1 MAWTAADIYKISK
14 GTNQKQNQWTAND
27 VQKAAQG
34 TNVSRAKKE
43 QDNLYAIA
51 LDSYVNKNQNVE
63 AKYGAPLKTFSLPQ
77 TSSLPSTAA
86 KSNNVLEQVGSGAAE
101 YGSGA
106 AQKLKASYAPYSQK
120 EEFDRLNEW
129 FDQPRNQELVN
140 KLLEKKSSYT
150 TYAEQ
155 GTSKNAASAGD
166 GSIDP
171 FRTAAEKNQSG
182 AKYTDDDLKKQG
194 YSAEEIAQAK
204 DYLTRYDAI
213 PEWKKQTRRLGN
225 LIGGIADSVAGG
237 TVMTGELGAQSAKNI
252 AETQKNWAKVQQE
265 IKGDERA
272 EKLFQLLT
280 DVDMDYN
287 PAYPVSKNWE
297 LALMGYG
304 SEAIRNMRDRL
315 AGLEVNDSIDPEQSV
330 GYQLYRR
337 GQDLTGAAQSGL
349 SDGTRAVQSAV
360 TSAAEN
366 LAVSAINPAAVLPV
380 LSLQG
385 ASDAMGQSIEKG
397 ESAGKALA
405 GGALKFG
412 AGWAINSVGMADLAK
427 TMGSDYAKDTMAG
440 QIADFVRGMAGK
452 SDFAQKYPAVANAIS
467 GGVDNA
473 LQAFAE
479 TYADTA
485 IDAALGDPDAAKE
498 LFSKEHL
505 LSAMESGLSGGAS
518 GALGGAVGTGL
529 AKINDGDA
537 SLKGWADYYDD
548 LDQIEKAAAAAKKT
562 QQRTQEPG
570 MQSQT
575 VQEGAAEKAAVTE
588 QTAVNDDPAV
598 HTAAQNASIEEYK
611 NSVDPKL
618 AEYVDKVRSGEKL
631 APYVVSKT
639 SDRMRSA
646 MMELTGLNKVGD
658 YTLLDNNGVKH
669 ITNRHAGGDGSADAT
684 MKESADVA
692 RAAYVL
698 NNFDNAYLGTRKADG
713 YVTKNGKRAPIVI
726 FEKKIDGSH
735 IIVEA
740 VTDTSKNRNF
750 IVSEYLSSIGV
761 PEKEIARTLYSSMD
775 AVADPRDT
783 SETLDTAIPAMT
795 DPTETADDRTS
806 GNRSMEAD
814 ETSRRTDAES
824 VASGGRGQ
832 PGNSKTSIAPERAS
846 VNGQDVEKA
855 GETVETSQSAGADSS
870 PNEGSHWQDGTTVLD
885 EQRPTAQKRADT
897 GTEAR
902 DYADAELKADP
913 AALDESSWER
923 SEQKRT
929 AQELVARGGVST
941 KATQGIVDAM
951 PDGVGAAVYAQAAK
965 SMYRMGVTQDVSF
978 ERALELTGSGGMGGA
993 VRQVLAL
1000 GKRGENALKLAYL
1013 YGSGEAETYNAAKA
1027 SEIGRGTGV
1036 LTKDAGTYSVN
1047 GQLRTGATAEDAFI
1061 ELGAKSSGTAVKR
1074 MMEGLKNGA
1083 KGFIQTAAGKMYLS
1097 GEAGSETMMHET
1109 FHALNEW
1116 SPETGQAVMDR
1127 LLKYLVEANG
1137 MESTEKLVQNYLDR
1151 YAANGQKVTYN
1162 QALEE
1167 VTADAMETVF
1177 GTADGF
1183 RDFVRQ
1189 QAAEAKM
1196 NAQARGAIGK
1206 VMDKIET
1213 LLQKVLAD
1221 VERFLKQEPT
1231 NAAAKAAKSLTEEQ
1245 LKDLREL
1252 YFEHQAAAGERYR
1265 DAIAEQKN
1273 GTGET
1278 KTAASSKTEE
1288 TAVKYSINPDYAQE
1302 IEDWNNE
1309 GRPDGERFI
1318 LGRTGDTLQK
1328 LGAHEND
1335 IYMNS
1340 SKINLILKQHPEMTL
1355 DEIKRIPEILEEPV
1369 MVLTSQNK
1377 GRAKQNTRL
1386 VMFGNVKA
1394 QDGRPVMCVLD
1405 LRPVENHIVLND
1417 MQKVTSSYTK
1427 DANPE
1432 QFVRNSN
1439 VLFVSENK
1447 NETTAFLRTLG
1458 FKIPSELQHYGLI
1471 GSIAY
1476 EAQEIKLEGIPFTEL
1491 ETTNQKRTAAWLGS
1505 NGLQL
1510 PVPPTMYGSM
1520 GKLTYFE
1527 GSVKMMEPNS
1537 RNAKLAEF
1545 LTRDADGKYQLDVD
1559 ADAVDAAKE
1568 TGLGDVA
1575 AQTETVRKAVEA
1587 GGNKRVSDE
1596 SLTAI
1601 ARAVKSD
1608 IKSRMSAADV
1618 TERLKALSEYLSG
1631 AKEVSWE
1638 DANGFMMDLA
1648 EQLMYKSAKKND
1660 ELWKAYPELHEM
1672 GMKVEKGSTA
1682 FQELVYR
1689 YGSWANAKRELG
1701 RHGVKIT
1708 QLPEGQHSRWDA
1720 DFRELQEI
1728 GKGYFPDE
1736 VPNSAADALEAMAN
1750 AHDAIKPVLE
1760 NAFEEDW
1767 DGAKQDIAMQL
1778 WQRYLASPEL
1788 ANEANKGLRE
1798 EFESKRQEVRDI
1810 ARRQAAEARAKAAMA
1825 AAQRE
1830 QEAKDAMLESYRRET
1845 AKAIERRDKAEEF
1858 ARKQRASVEAR
1869 VQLEKS
1875 KREEQVKKLRDA
1887 RENDNTRRVVR
1898 KLTRELT
1905 QMTEKP
1911 TEKSYA
1917 PEYLLDK
1924 LRPVVALANDAIGD
1938 HEAAR
1943 KVMEHTDGVYGPVQN
1958 YKQLE
1963 ERVDGLSRG
1972 IEREMNTE
1980 ERAAMEWQ
1988 QSKLPEKIADW
1999 LADVNENR
2007 QIEMEKLRGEI
2018 ENANKWLTK
2027 ETPEKKAYLDRLNAD
2042 LKVYQ
2047 DGGMAAL
2054 NTEQLRGLREILEQ
2068 TMYIV
2073 KNETVLLGSM
2083 EDVMVDEFAETVN
2096 TELKSIAAEQK
2107 KGIAHTVLRELSST
2121 YRLNTMNIER
2131 NFERLGGYNHGGAME
2146 QLGRMLNDGQARK
2159 ERITAEGEA
2168 IFADVTGPKHEE
2180 ELYHFTHD
2188 LVDIGLKTEDGKPWL
2203 VTHDVMTELWVQLQN
2218 PQGMHHLLY
2227 GGATIADMSF
2237 STKGLHGLGEQ
2248 FSETVKL
2255 GELATTDEN
2264 GNKLNAYEISQRE
2277 DTLRTSLIGEIE
2289 KNLTAYDDQWI
2300 AAFRKLGALTKRY
2313 VNETSMALYGVKLAR
2328 VNNYIRLHVDR
2339 NTRVEQNTGIKNDK
2353 SVGSEGFLKSRQ
2365 ASSKPLELVGL
2376 VRQASE
2382 SIENTAQFA
2391 GMGIPLRNAE
2401 KVLNSMQE
2409 GKTLYGQIERVWGRA
2424 GRSYMT
2430 KAMADLTGS
2439 KGESEVF
2446 DRLSGALR
2454 GAAARAVLTGNL
2466 NVTLLQAASLPTAA
2480 AELGGES
2487 TLKSMTQFAKNLSP
2501 SKLKEMEARAYRFGD
2516 AMLTTRLRGSQ
2527 RGELNSAA
2535 KETGVLGTMHETARN
2550 SQNAVLRN
2558 GVRAVDAVG
2567 DFAGGSIGKMDEI
2580 TVTALFYGSE
2590 HYVQQHMEEF
2600 ELTKAD
2606 LPTKEQADGSEA
2618 YQKAVKEKFQRVVE
2632 RTQPNYT
2639 TMQRTGMQRS
2649 KNQALKFLT
2658 MFSTQRQQNAQI
2670 MVSAA
2675 EDMAAQWSRNNAAQT
2690 AYEKA
2695 QNGGTKAAID
2705 EAKANLEKTQS
2716 ELDKA
2721 EKRMASAVF
2730 SQIVQTAVI
2739 AGLGTGVK
2747 FFLHKWGDLQDENGD
2762 MTFFSLAGNFLY
2774 QFFNSAVS
2782 NYTGGSEVW
2791 TAAET
2796 ILTGKTFGTYD
2807 SISMTGLSAINDA
2820 VKSITKLNG
2829 ILDKDTSEMTEEQFD
2844 AYESSVR
2851 WAWADAAGQL
2861 SMLVGVPYNN
2871 QKKYVQAVFSW
2882 MDTIKQ
2888 WDETGEK
2895 SFSSLPS
2902 SATGQY
2908 DRLFNAI
2915 QSGDSDE
2922 AKAALKKLD
2931 QMGKT
2936 DQVESQLKS
2945 RLKKYDD
2952 DILAAAEAQ
2961 NAGKDKAAF
2970 DAKKKV
2976 FERLRTAYGV
2986 KGSKERG
2993 ATQEDQAK
3001 RNDFINLVNAAVD
3014 EKAETLLKG
3023 GTSGSVYDQM
3033 KEALDGGRAKD
3044 VNDEIKRLLTSG
3056 KSADAIKSAIT
3067 GQVKDE
3073 YLAGSSADRK
3083 KLETMLLKLRAEGKA
3098 LYEEKN
3104 FETWLKDAEK
3114 QKATAKKDEWKDV
3127 R

>member
-1 MAWTAADIYKISK
+1 MSVSKSQLAQWSKEYEAKHPDRKNKDTYQGKTTAQTTAAAQPKTERVTREQLAQWGKEFDA
-14 GTNQKQNQWTAND
+14 KQQ
-27 VQKAAQG
+27 
-34 TNVSRAKKE
+34 AKKTQE
-43 QDNLYAIA
+43 RENLYAA
-51 LDSYVNKNQNVE
+51 AYDSYRTNNNLGLADELDSRSDWLNQQDLGTKDVYKDVNRWRDTDDNRNLMDAVRRVDSTHGAYTDADLIKNGGWTQAQIDLAREINAQYDTV
-63 AKYGAPLKTFSLPQ
+63 PLLEKAERRIGNS
-77 TSSLPSTAA
+77 A
-86 KSNNVLEQVGSGAAE
+86 KSVAANVSGAAAMAA
-101 YGSGA
+101 GA
-106 AQKLKASYAPYSQK
+106 LPQAVGTEVKDD
-120 EEFDRLNEW
+120 DRTRTLMRAIQRV
-129 FDQPRNQELVN
+129 D
-140 KLLEKKSSYT
+140 
-150 TYAEQ
+150 
-155 GTSKNAASAGD
+155 GTNGM
-166 GSIDP
+166 
-171 FRTAAEKNQSG
+171 
-182 AKYTDDDLKKQG
+182 YTDWDLIRAG
-194 YSAEEIAQAK
+194 WTAEEITNARARLAQGQASVKVDNPVYNWGRDTHQKGEELLADAQAGESGVQK
-204 DYLTRYDAI
+204 FMHSAALSAG
-213 PEWKKQTRRLGN
+213 EN
-225 LIGGIADSVAGG
+225 LV
-237 TVMTGELGAQSAKNI
+237 LGA
-252 AETQKNWAKVQQE
+252 V
-265 IKGDERA
+265 
-272 EKLFQLLT
+272 
-280 DVDMDYN
+280 N
-287 PAYPVSKNWE
+287 PA
-297 LALMGYG
+297 L
-304 SEAIRNMRDRL
+304 
-315 AGLEVNDSIDPEQSV
+315 
-330 GYQLYRR
+330 
-337 GQDLTGAAQSGL
+337 
-349 SDGTRAVQSAV
+349 
-360 TSAAEN
+360 
-366 LAVSAINPAAVLPV
+366 VLPV

-385 ASDAMGQSIEKG
+385 AGDSLAASDEKG
-397 ESAGKALA
+397 ESPEKAMTKA
-405 GGALKFG
+405 ALKFG
-412 AGWAINSVGMADLAK
+412 AGWAINRVGAADLAK
-427 TMGSDYAKDTMAG
+427 TMGSDYAKNTVAG
-440 QIADFVRGMAGK
+440 QIADFVRGMAGE
-452 SDFAQKYPAVANAIS
+452 SPFAQQYPAIANAVS
-467 GGVDNA
+467 GGIDNA
-473 LQAFAE
+473 MQAFVE
-479 TYADTA
+479 SYADQA
-485 IDAALGDPDAAKE
+485 IDAALGDTETAQKMFTKE
-498 LFSKEHL
+498 NF
-505 LSAMESGLSGGAS
+505 LSALESGLSGGVS
-518 GALGGAVGTGL
+518 GAMGGAAGTGVG
-529 AKINDGDA
+529 AVK
-537 SLKGWADYYDD
+537 
-548 LDQIEKAAAAAKKT
+548 EKAKQTVVNAAQERAAQAGQTIQQTETAAKKT

-570 MQSQT
+570 MQSQI
-575 VQEGAAEKAAVTE
+575 VQEGAAGKAAVAE

-1027 SEIGRGTGV
+1027 SEIGSGTGA

-1278 KTAASSKTEE
+1278 KNAASSKTEE
-1288 TAVKYSINPDYAQE
+1288 TAVKYSIDAGFEQA
-1302 IEDWNNE
+1302 I
-1309 GRPDGERFI
+1309 
-1318 LGRTGDTLQK
+1318 DTLDDKTSDYMVRVGTTSEALKSIGVKDQTILWNAGK
-1328 LGAHEND
+1328 IRKILAKHSDGMTKD
-1335 IYMNS
+1335 IIKQVPQVLEHPVVILHS
-1340 SKINLILKQHPEMTL
+1340 SEEIGKQQG
-1355 DEIKRIPEILEEPV
+1355 K
-1369 MVLTSQNK
+1369 NYG
-1377 GRAKQNTRL
+1377 GR
-1386 VMFGNVKA
+1386 VYMFGEVRDTTGKLVSVSLELLPTRKNGLLMDNIVITSAYGKGNVQNA
-1394 QDGRPVMCVLD
+1394 
-1405 LRPVENHIVLND
+1405 LNSD
-1417 MQKVTSSYTK
+1417 QLLYV
-1427 DANPE
+1427 DP
-1432 QFVRNSN
+1432 
-1439 VLFVSENK
+1439 NK
-1447 NETTAFLRTLG
+1447 
-1458 FKIPSELQHYGLI
+1458 
-1471 GSIAY
+1471 
-1476 EAQEIKLEGIPFTEL
+1476 
-1491 ETTNQKRTAAWLGS
+1491 KRTAAWLGS
-1505 NGLQL
+1505 TRLQL

-1545 LTRDADGKYQLDVD
+1545 LTRDESGKYQLDVD

-1601 ARAVKSD
+1601 AQAVKSD
-1608 IKSRMSAADV
+1608 IKSRMSVADV
-1618 TERLKALSEYLSG
+1618 AERLKALSEYLSST
-1631 AKEVSWE
+1631 KEVSWE

-1648 EQLMYKSAKKND
+1648 EQLMYKSSKKND

-1689 YGSWANAKRELG
+1689 YGSWANVKRELG

-1810 ARRQAAEARAKAAMA
+1810 ARRQAAEARAKAAIA

-1830 QEAKDAMLESYRRET
+1830 QEAKDAMLEPYRRET

-2300 AAFRKLGALTKRY
+2300 AEFRKLGALTKRY

-2527 RGELNSAA
+2527 RGELSSAA

-2931 QMGKT
+2931 QMGKS
-2936 DQVESQLKS
+2936 DQVDSQLKS

-2961 NAGKDKAAF
+2961 NAGKDKATF
-2970 DAKKKV
+2970 DAKKEV

-2986 KGSKERG
+2986 KASKERG

-3023 GTSGSVYDQM
+3023 GTGGSVYGGLTD
-3033 KEALDGGRAKD
+3033 ALESGRAKD
-3044 VNDEIKRLLTSG
+3044 VNDEISRLLTSG

>member
-63 AKYGAPLKTFSLPQ
+63 AKYGSPLKTFSLPQ

-237 TVMTGELGAQSAKNI
+237 AVMPGELVAQSAKNI
-252 AETQKNWAKVQQE
+252 AETQKNWAKVKQE

-304 SEAIRNMRDRL
+304 SEEIRNMRDRL

-485 IDAALGDPDAAKE
+485 IDAALGDPDAAEE

-505 LSAMESGLSGGAS
+505 LSALESGLSGGAS

-529 AKINDGDA
+529 AKLNDGDA

-548 LDQIEKAAAAAKKT
+548 LDQIERAAAAAKKT

-570 MQSQT
+570 MQSQI
-575 VQEGAAEKAAVTE
+575 VQEGAAGKAAVAE

-1013 YGSGEAETYNAAKA
+1013 YGSDEAETYNAAKA
-1027 SEIGRGTGV
+1027 SEIGSGTGV

-1278 KTAASSKTEE
+1278 KNAASSKTEE
-1288 TAVKYSINPDYAQE
+1288 TAVKYSID
-1302 IEDWNNE
+1302 
-1309 GRPDGERFI
+1309 
-1318 LGRTGDTLQK
+1318 TGFEQAIDTLDDKTSDYMVRVGTTSEALKSIGVKDQTILWNAGK
-1328 LGAHEND
+1328 IRKILAKHSDGMTKD
-1335 IYMNS
+1335 IIKQVPQVLEHPIVILHS
-1340 SKINLILKQHPEMTL
+1340 SEEIGKQQG
-1355 DEIKRIPEILEEPV
+1355 K
-1369 MVLTSQNK
+1369 NYG
-1377 GRAKQNTRL
+1377 GR
-1386 VMFGNVKA
+1386 VYMFGEVRDTTGKLVSVSLELLPTRKNGLLMDNIVITSAYGKGNVQNA
-1394 QDGRPVMCVLD
+1394 
-1405 LRPVENHIVLND
+1405 LNSD
-1417 MQKVTSSYTK
+1417 QLLYV
-1427 DANPE
+1427 DP
-1432 QFVRNSN
+1432 
-1439 VLFVSENK
+1439 NK
-1447 NETTAFLRTLG
+1447 
-1458 FKIPSELQHYGLI
+1458 
-1471 GSIAY
+1471 
-1476 EAQEIKLEGIPFTEL
+1476 
-1491 ETTNQKRTAAWLGS
+1491 KRTAAWLGS
-1505 NGLQL
+1505 TRLQL

-1798 EFESKRQEVRDI
+1798 DLSRQWEELRKQAKAEAQDARAEAQLRMAEKHLKDAQWASRELAKRTLQER
-1810 ARRQAAEARAKAAMA
+1810 ARRDAQINKVRA
-1825 AAQRE
+1825 
-1830 QEAKDAMLESYRRET
+1830 
-1845 AKAIERRDKAEEF
+1845 
-1858 ARKQRASVEAR
+1858 
-1869 VQLEKS
+1869 
-1875 KREEQVKKLRDA
+1875 A
-1887 RENDNTRRVVR
+1887 REKDNTRRTVR
-1898 KLTRELT
+1898 RLTT
-1905 QMTEKP
+1905 QLNGIITK
-1911 TEKSYA
+1911 
-1917 PEYLLDK
+1917 DK
-1924 LRPVVALANDAIGD
+1924 AGKGLPAAIANQVLAVARLANENI
-1938 HEAAR
+1938 
-1943 KVMEHTDGVYGPVQN
+1943 QN
-1958 YKQLE
+1958 KK
-1963 ERVDGLSRG
+1963 
-1972 IEREMNTE
+1972 M
-1980 ERAAMEWQ
+1980 M
-1988 QSKLPEKIADW
+1988 
-1999 LADVNENR
+1999 
-2007 QIEMEKLRGEI
+2007 GEI
-2018 ENANKWLTK
+2018 ERLSRMVPKEGGSSTDRVSIEWENSGLNDMIESWLDDVNDSREIALERVNKNIERAQKRLDALQESANKTGKDYSKDEADL
-2027 ETPEKKAYLDRLNAD
+2027 KAYLAH
-2042 LKVYQ
+2042 LKMQRMAYE
-2047 DGGMAAL
+2047 DGGMAMMTAD
-2054 NTEQLRGLREILEQ
+2054 QLRGLREILEQ
-2068 TMYIV
+2068 TVYIIR
-2073 KNETVLLGSM
+2073 NENKLLGEEEQADIDDFAQGM
-2083 EDVMVDEFAETVN
+2083 QDELRKAKGLNFEDGILGT
-2096 TELKSIAAEQK
+2096 LSQK
-2107 KGIAHTVLRELSST
+2107 TAG
-2121 YRLNTMNIER
+2121 YRLNTMGIQR
-2131 NFERLGGYNHGGAME
+2131 TFERMGGYKHGGFME
-2146 QLGRMLNDGQARK
+2146 KAGEMLNQGQYKRTK
-2159 ERITAEGEA
+2159 LIVEGTK
-2168 IFADVTGPKHEE
+2168 FFDNVTGTENLKKMDR
-2180 ELYHFTHD
+2180 FTHE
-2188 LVDIGLKTEDGKPWL
+2188 LVDIGLRTKDKRVWK
-2203 VTHDVMTELWVQLQN
+2203 VTREQVVALYIQAQN
-2218 PQGMHHLLY
+2218 MQ
-2227 GGATIADMSF
+2227 
-2237 STKGLHGLGEQ
+2237 GLHHMTHGGLKIMNMEYAVKGDRERALHDTQTIRIGDLQFDEGGHILNEEGTAADELEVMRQMGRQQTTLLAELDKVISAQDEMGE
-2248 FSETVKL
+2248 
-2255 GELATTDEN
+2255 
-2264 GNKLNAYEISQRE
+2264 YC
-2277 DTLRTSLIGEIE
+2277 RTWL
-2289 KNLTAYDDQWI
+2289 DDYKKYS
-2300 AAFRKLGALTKRY
+2300 AFTKQQI
-2313 VNETSMALYGVKLAR
+2313 NETSMVLNGRMKATV
-2328 VNNYIRLHVDR
+2328 VNYIPLRVDEA
-2339 NTRVEQNTGIKNDK
+2339 TRGTENVGIRYDN
-2353 SVGSEGFLKSRQ
+2353 SVGNEGFLKSRVN
-2365 ASSKPLELVGL
+2365 SSKPIWLDGIGSV
-2376 VRQASE
+2376 VNT
-2382 SIENTAQFA
+2382 SIENVAQYA
-2391 GMGIPLRNAE
+2391 GMAIPLRNMQKLLNTQIGGQNINAE
-2401 KVLNSMQE
+2401 FQNAWGTE
-2409 GKTLYGQIERVWGRA
+2409 GAKYMEKALADLYPQKGTPDYGD
-2424 GRSYMT
+2424 G
-2430 KAMADLTGS
+2430 AMA
-2439 KGESEVF
+2439 K
-2446 DRLSGALR
+2446 LR
-2454 GAAARAVLTGNL
+2454 SAAAGAVLTANL

-2480 AELGGES
+2480 AELGWGS
-2487 TLKSMTQFAKNLSP
+2487 TGHAAVQFAKNINPVNKFMSALG
-2501 SKLKEMEARAYRFGD
+2501 LKENSLKAVEAEIMEHGD
-2516 AMLTTRLRGSQ
+2516 ALLQYRLRGTKN
-2527 RGELNSAA
+2527 GE
-2535 KETGVLGTMHETARN
+2535 LGTMGEVKRIRGQVHDAIVDPSGKSRLARGVVELLDGIGN
-2550 SQNAVLRN
+2550 SITLADEVTVAALWNGAKDYVVKNPTEFDADAQQKGSAAYWNAVNR
-2558 GVRAVDAVG
+2558 
-2567 DFAGGSIGKMDEI
+2567 
-2580 TVTALFYGSE
+2580 
-2590 HYVQQHMEEF
+2590 Q
-2600 ELTKAD
+2600 
-2606 LPTKEQADGSEA
+2606 
-2618 YQKAVKEKFQRVVE
+2618 FQRTVE

-2639 TMQRTGMQRS
+2639 PMQRTGMQRS
-2649 KNQALKFLT
+2649 KNQALKFL
-2658 MFSTQRQQNAQI
+2658 MMYSTQRQQNCQI
-2670 MVSAA
+2670 VVAA
-2675 EDMAAQWSRNNAAQT
+2675 GEDRAAQQRRYDAHPTEENKAAL
-2690 AYEKA
+2690 EKA
-2695 QNGGTKAAID
+2695 HKRLGWAISSQFAAASVISLMGIFVKYLLHRRKD
-2705 EAKANLEKTQS
+2705 LE
-2716 ELDKA
+2716 
-2721 EKRMASAVF
+2721 
-2730 SQIVQTAVI
+2730 
-2739 AGLGTGVK
+2739 
-2747 FFLHKWGDLQDENGD
+2747 DENGD
-2762 MTFFSLAGNFLY
+2762 MNWKSVGMRFVSGVLESLISNPVGGSEIY
-2774 QFFNSAVS
+2774 SAVS
-2782 NYTGGSEVW
+2782 VVKNGSD
-2791 TAAET
+2791 
-2796 ILTGKTFGTYD
+2796 YD
-2807 SISMTGLSAINDA
+2807 ALSVSGLSNINDFVA
-2820 VKSITKLNG
+2820 QITSQMKLVA
-2829 ILDKDTSEMTEEQFD
+2829 KDTSAMDEDELN
-2844 AYESSVR
+2844 AYGEKVKR
-2851 WAWADAAGQL
+2851 GWMDIAGASAGL
-2861 SMLVGVPYNN
+2861 KGVPYTNVM
-2871 QKKYVQAVFSW
+2871 KYADAVGAYMDDWNKEGALFTFS
-2882 MDTIKQ
+2882 D
-2888 WDETGEK
+2888 
-2895 SFSSLPS
+2895 LPS

-2936 DQVESQLKS
+2936 DQVDSQLKS
-2945 RLKKYDD
+2945 RLKKYDE
-2952 DILAAAEAQ
+2952 DILDAAKARNE
-2961 NAGKDKAAF
+2961 GKDKDRQ
-2970 DAKKKV
+2970 DATKRCILKLYDAMGI
-2976 FERLRTAYGV
+2976 ERTG
-2986 KGSKERG
+2986 KGD
-2993 ATQEDQAK
+2993 AAK
-3001 RNDFINLVNAAVD
+3001 REEVIDLVTSAVNAKAD
-3014 EKAETLLKG
+3014 ELLKAKDDG
-3023 GTSGSVYDQM
+3023 SSYSSVYGGLTD
-3033 KEALDGGRAKD
+3033 ALESGRAKD

-3083 KLETMLLKLRAEGKA
+3083 KLETMLLKLRADGKA

>member
-1 MAWTAADIYKISK
+1 MAVSKSQLAQWSKEYEAKHPDRKNKDTYQGKTTAQTTAAAQPKTERVTREQLAQWGKEFDA
-14 GTNQKQNQWTAND
+14 KQQ
-27 VQKAAQG
+27 
-34 TNVSRAKKE
+34 AKKTQE
-43 QDNLYAIA
+43 RENLYAA
-51 LDSYVNKNQNVE
+51 AYDSYRTNNNLGLADELDSRSDWLNQQDLGTKDVYKDVNRWRDTDDNRNLMDAVRRVDSTHGAYTDADLIKNGGWTQAQIDRAREINAQYDTV
-63 AKYGAPLKTFSLPQ
+63 PLLEKAERRIGNS
-77 TSSLPSTAA
+77 A
-86 KSNNVLEQVGSGAAE
+86 KSVAANVSGAAAMAAGALPQAVGTE
-101 YGSGA
+101 VKDDDRTRTLMRAIQRVDGTNGMYTDWDLIRAGWTAKEITDARARLAQGQASVKVDNPVYNWGRDTHQKGEELLADAQAGESGVQKFMHSA
-106 AQKLKASYAPYSQK
+106 AL
-120 EEFDRLNEW
+120 
-129 FDQPRNQELVN
+129 
-140 KLLEKKSSYT
+140 
-150 TYAEQ
+150 
-155 GTSKNAASAGD
+155 SAG
-166 GSIDP
+166 
-171 FRTAAEKNQSG
+171 E
-182 AKYTDDDLKKQG
+182 
-194 YSAEEIAQAK
+194 
-204 DYLTRYDAI
+204 
-213 PEWKKQTRRLGN
+213 N
-225 LIGGIADSVAGG
+225 LV
-237 TVMTGELGAQSAKNI
+237 LGA
-252 AETQKNWAKVQQE
+252 V
-265 IKGDERA
+265 
-272 EKLFQLLT
+272 
-280 DVDMDYN
+280 N
-287 PAYPVSKNWE
+287 PA
-297 LALMGYG
+297 L
-304 SEAIRNMRDRL
+304 
-315 AGLEVNDSIDPEQSV
+315 
-330 GYQLYRR
+330 
-337 GQDLTGAAQSGL
+337 
-349 SDGTRAVQSAV
+349 
-360 TSAAEN
+360 
-366 LAVSAINPAAVLPV
+366 VLPV

-385 ASDAMGQSIEKG
+385 AGDSLAASDEKG
-397 ESAGKALA
+397 ESPEKAMTKA
-405 GGALKFG
+405 ALKFG
-412 AGWAINSVGMADLAK
+412 VGWAINSVGAADLAK
-427 TMGSDYAKDTMAG
+427 TMGPDYAKNTVAG

-452 SDFAQKYPAVANAIS
+452 SDFAQKYPVVANAIS

-485 IDAALGDPDAAKE
+485 IDAALGDPDAAEE

-505 LSAMESGLSGGAS
+505 LSALESGLSGGAS

-529 AKINDGDA
+529 AKLNDGDA
-537 SLKGWADYYDD
+537 SLKGWADYYDQ
-548 LDQIEKAAAAAKKT
+548 LDQIERATAAAKKT

-570 MQSQT
+570 MQDQT
-575 VQEGAAEKAAVTE
+575 AQEGAEGHGIKYSIQTDDNGKQYVQIDSDLLENVPEEEWKGTVRDAIRDLYPDGFERDGQTISNTREGRGEFTHSKYTRGLERTDSNTYADKMRMASNLNEVISTSGPAENE
-588 QTAVNDDPAV
+588 QAN
-598 HTAAQNASIEEYK
+598 HKNAESFNRGKI
-611 NSVDPKL
+611 NI
-618 AEYVDKVRSGEKL
+618 R
-631 APYVVSKT
+631 
-639 SDRMRSA
+639 
-646 MMELTGLNKVGD
+646 VGTKD
-658 YTLLDNNGVKH
+658 YN
-669 ITNRHAGGDGSADAT
+669 
-684 MKESADVA
+684 ADV
-692 RAAYVL
+692 L
-698 NNFDNAYLGTRKADG
+698 
-713 YVTKNGKRAPIVI
+713 
-726 FEKKIDGSH
+726 
-735 IIVEA
+735 
-740 VTDTSKNRNF
+740 
-750 IVSEYLSSIGV
+750 
-761 PEKEIARTLYSSMD
+761 
-775 AVADPRDT
+775 
-783 SETLDTAIPAMT
+783 TAIKQDGREVFYDVVNIQPTKIKA
-795 DPTETADDRTS
+795 PTETADDRTS

-832 PGNSKTSIAPERAS
+832 PGNSEVSIAPERTS

-902 DYADAELKADP
+902 DYADTELKADP

-1027 SEIGRGTGV
+1027 SEIGSGTGV
-1036 LTKDAGTYSVN
+1036 LTKDTGTYSVN

-1278 KTAASSKTEE
+1278 KNAASSKTEE
-1288 TAVKYSINPDYAQE
+1288 TAVKYSID
-1302 IEDWNNE
+1302 
-1309 GRPDGERFI
+1309 
-1318 LGRTGDTLQK
+1318 TGFEQAIDTLDDKTSDYMVRVGTTSEALKSIGVKDQTILWNAGK
-1328 LGAHEND
+1328 IRKILAKHSDGMTKD
-1335 IYMNS
+1335 IIKQVPQVLEHPIVILHSSEEIGKQQGKNYGGRVYMFG
-1340 SKINLILKQHPEMTL
+1340 EVYDMTG
-1355 DEIKRIPEILEEPV
+1355 KPVSVSLELLP
-1369 MVLTSQNK
+1369 TSQK
-1377 GRAKQNTRL
+1377 GLLLDNIVITSAYGK
-1386 VMFGNVKA
+1386 GNVQNA
-1394 QDGRPVMCVLD
+1394 
-1405 LRPVENHIVLND
+1405 LNSD
-1417 MQKVTSSYTK
+1417 QLLYV
-1427 DANPE
+1427 DP
-1432 QFVRNSN
+1432 
-1439 VLFVSENK
+1439 NK
-1447 NETTAFLRTLG
+1447 
-1458 FKIPSELQHYGLI
+1458 
-1471 GSIAY
+1471 
-1476 EAQEIKLEGIPFTEL
+1476 
-1491 ETTNQKRTAAWLGS
+1491 KRTAAWLGS

-1568 TGLGDVA
+1568 TGLGDMA

-1830 QEAKDAMLESYRRET
+1830 QEAKDAMLEPYRRET

-2227 GGATIADMSF
+2227 GGATIADMNF

-2300 AAFRKLGALTKRY
+2300 AEFRKLGALTKRY

-2527 RGELNSAA
+2527 RGELSSAA

-2936 DQVESQLKS
+2936 DQVDSQLKS

-2952 DILAAAEAQ
+2952 DTLDAAKARNE
-2961 NAGKDKAAF
+2961 GKDKDRQ
-2970 DAKKKV
+2970 DATKRCILKLYDAMGI
-2976 FERLRTAYGV
+2976 ERTG
-2986 KGSKERG
+2986 KGD
-2993 ATQEDQAK
+2993 AAK
-3001 RNDFINLVNAAVD
+3001 REEVIDLVTSAVNAKAD
-3014 EKAETLLKG
+3014 ELLKAKDDG
-3023 GTSGSVYDQM
+3023 SSYSSVYGGLTD
-3033 KEALDGGRAKD
+3033 ALESGRAKD

-3083 KLETMLLKLRAEGKA
+3083 KLETMLLKLRADGKA